1 MHGILYKG
9 GKILKEKIQSVSSYK
24 RKSALTPY
32 GFITPA
38 ALTILLLVVYPI
50 LYGIYIS
57 FFDTNLVNKWSF
69 AGLKYYIKALTD
81 SSFLHSLLKTLIF
94 TVTVVSGHFIFG
106 FIFASILNMKIKMRT
121 LFRGILIL
129 PWLFPDVV
137 IAYLFKWILNT
148 QGGIINELLLHYKLV
163 SAPIGWLST
172 SATAFPCV
180 ILVSIW
186 KGYPLVMV
194 QVLAGIQTISNDMYE
209 AAEIDGANAWQKF
222 RFITIPALKPILT
235 TILILDTVWVF
246 KQFTMI
252 WLMTS
257 GGPGSSTMVSAI
269 EIYKNAFSYFK
280 YGFASA
286 QSVYILVI
294 CYLIGVVFRR
304 LLRDD

>member
-1 MHGILYKG
+1 MNEKTK
-9 GKILKEKIQSVSSYK
+9 KISRAKQ
-24 RKSALTPY
+24 KSMLTPY
-32 GFITPA
+32 GFVSPA
-38 ALTILLLVVYPI
+38 SLTILILVVYPI

-57 FFDTNLVNKWSF
+57 FFDTNLVNKWKF
-69 AGLKYYIKALTD
+69 VGLRYYLQALTD
-81 SSFLHSLLKTLIF
+81 ASFLHSLEKTMIF
-94 TVTVVSGHFIFG
+94 TVAVVAGHFVLG
-106 FIFASILNMKIKMRT
+106 FIFASVLNMNIRFRT
-121 LFRGILIL
+121 IFRGILIL

-148 QGGIINELLLHYKLV
+148 QGGSVNELLLHIGLISEPV
-163 SAPIGWLST
+163 GWLST

-194 QVLAGIQTISNDMYE
+194 QILAGIQTISTDMYE
-209 AAEIDGANAWQKF
+209 AAEIDGANMWQRF
-222 RFITIPALKPILT
+222 RYITLPALKPILT

-257 GGPGSSTMVSAI
+257 GGPGSTTMVSAI

-280 YGFASA
+280 YGLASA

>member
-1 MHGILYKG
+1 M
-9 GKILKEKIQSVSSYK
+9 KEIIKNAGRRQWSF
-24 RKSALTPY
+24 LTPY
-32 GFITPA
+32 GFIAPA
-38 ALTILLLVVYPI
+38 SLTILLLVVYPI

-57 FFDTNLVNKWSF
+57 FFDTNLVNKWNF
-69 AGLKYYIKALTD
+69 VGLKYYIQALTD
-81 SSFLHSLLKTLIF
+81 PPFLHSLWKTMIF
-94 TVTVVSGHFIFG
+94 TVTVVGGHFVLG
-106 FIFASILNMKIKMRT
+106 FLFASVLNMDIRMRT
-121 LFRGILIL
+121 IFRGILIL

-148 QGGIINELLLHYKLV
+148 QGGILNELLIHFGLI
-163 SAPIGWLST
+163 AEPAGWLST
-172 SATAFPCV
+172 SKTAFLCV

-194 QVLAGIQTISNDMYE
+194 QILAGIQTISTDMYE
-209 AAEIDGANAWQKF
+209 AANIDGANFWNKF
-222 RFITIPALKPILT
+222 CYITLPALKPILT

-246 KQFTMI
+246 KQFTLI

-257 GGPGSSTMVSAI
+257 GGPGSTTMVSAI
-269 EIYKNAFSYFK
+269 EIYKNAFTYFK

-286 QSVYILVI
+286 QSVYILIV

>member
-1 MHGILYKG
+1 MNEKTK
-9 GKILKEKIQSVSSYK
+9 KISRAKQ
-24 RKSALTPY
+24 KSMLTPY
-32 GFITPA
+32 GFVSPA
-38 ALTILLLVVYPI
+38 SLTILILVVYPI

-57 FFDTNLVNKWSF
+57 FFDTNLVNKWKF
-69 AGLKYYIKALTD
+69 VGLRYYLQALTD
-81 SSFLHSLLKTLIF
+81 ASFLHSLEKTMIF
-94 TVTVVSGHFIFG
+94 TVAVVAGHFVLG
-106 FIFASILNMKIKMRT
+106 FIFASVLNMNIRFRT
-121 LFRGILIL
+121 IFRGILIL

-148 QGGIINELLLHYKLV
+148 QGGIVNELLLHIGLISEPV
-163 SAPIGWLST
+163 GWLST

-194 QVLAGIQTISNDMYE
+194 QILAGIQTISTDMYE
-209 AAEIDGANAWQKF
+209 AAEIDGANMWQRF
-222 RFITIPALKPILT
+222 RYITLPALKPILT

-257 GGPGSSTMVSAI
+257 GGPGSTTMVSAI

-280 YGFASA
+280 YGLASA

>member
-1 MHGILYKG
+1 MNEIIRNRGR
-9 GKILKEKIQSVSSYK
+9 LKTKLV
-24 RKSALTPY
+24 PY
-32 GFITPA
+32 GFILPA
-38 ALTILLLVVYPI
+38 CLTILILVVYPI

-57 FFDTNLVNKWSF
+57 FFDTNLVNKWEF
-69 AGLKYYIKALTD
+69 VGLRYYLQALTD
-81 SSFLHSLLKTLIF
+81 TSFLHSLWMTVIF
-94 TVTVVSGHFIFG
+94 TVSVVVGHFVIG
-106 FIFASILNMKIKMRT
+106 FIFASILNMDIRFRT
-121 LFRGILIL
+121 VLRGILIL

-148 QGGIINELLLHYKLV
+148 QGGIVNELLIHFGLI
-163 SAPIGWLST
+163 SDPIGWLST

-194 QVLAGIQTISNDMYE
+194 QILAGIQTISTDMYE
-209 AAEIDGANAWQKF
+209 AAEIDGANMWQRF
-222 RFITIPALKPILT
+222 RYVTIPALKPILT

-246 KQFTMI
+246 KQFTLI

-280 YGFASA
+280 YGLASA
-286 QSVYILVI
+286 QSVYILLI

>member
-1 MHGILYKG
+1 MNEMIRNKAR
-9 GKILKEKIQSVSSYK
+9 LKTK
-24 RKSALTPY
+24 LTPY
-32 GFITPA
+32 GFILPA
-38 ALTILLLVVYPI
+38 CLTILILVVYPI

-57 FFDTNLVNKWSF
+57 FFDTNLVNKWEF
-69 AGLKYYIKALTD
+69 VGLRYYFQALTD
-81 SSFLHSLLKTLIF
+81 TSFLHSLWMTVIF
-94 TVTVVSGHFIFG
+94 TVSVVVGHFFIG
-106 FIFASILNMKIKMRT
+106 FVFASILNMDIRFRT
-121 LFRGILIL
+121 VLRGILIL

-148 QGGIINELLLHYKLV
+148 QGGIVNELLLHFGLI
-163 SAPIGWLST
+163 SDPIGWLST
-172 SATAFPCV
+172 SATAFPSV

-194 QVLAGIQTISNDMYE
+194 QILAGIQTISTDMYE
-209 AAEIDGANAWQKF
+209 AAEIDGANLGQRF
-222 RFITIPALKPILT
+222 RYVTIPALKPILT

-246 KQFTMI
+246 KQFTLI

-280 YGFASA
+280 YGLASA
-286 QSVYILVI
+286 QSVYILLI

>member
-1 MHGILYKG
+1 MKT
-9 GKILKEKIQSVSSYK
+9 KTQRVSRNK
-24 RKSALTPY
+24 FRSALTPY

-38 ALTILLLVVYPI
+38 SLTILLLVIYPI

-57 FFDTNLVNKWSF
+57 FFDTNLVNKWKF
-69 AGLKYYIKALTD
+69 VGLRYYIQALTD
-81 SSFLHSLLKTLIF
+81 ASFLHSLWKTMVF
-94 TVTVVSGHFIFG
+94 TVTVVGGHFILG
-106 FIFASILNMKIKMRT
+106 FIFASILNLNIKMRT

-148 QGGIINELLLHYKLV
+148 QGGIVNELLMHFNLV
-163 SAPIGWLST
+163 SEPVGWLST

-209 AAEIDGANAWQKF
+209 AAQIDGANIWQKF
-222 RFITIPALKPILT
+222 RYITIPALKPILT

-246 KQFTMI
+246 KQFTLI

>member
-1 MHGILYKG
+1 MNNHVKTMNRH
-9 GKILKEKIQSVSSYK
+9 KLKSS
-24 RKSALTPY
+24 LTPY
-32 GFITPA
+32 WFITPA
-38 ALTILLLVVYPI
+38 SLTILLLVVYPI
-50 LYGIYIS
+50 IYGIYIS
-57 FFDTNLVNKWSF
+57 FYDTNLVNKWNF
-69 AGLKYYIKALTD
+69 VGLKYYIKALTD
-81 SSFLHSLLKTLIF
+81 SSFLHSLLKTLVF
-94 TVTVVSGHFIFG
+94 TVTVVGGHFFLG
-106 FIFASILNMKIKMRT
+106 FLFASILNMNIRMRT

-148 QGGIINELLLHYKLV
+148 QGGIINELLMHFHLTAGPV
-163 SAPIGWLST
+163 GWLST

-194 QVLAGIQTISNDMYE
+194 QVLAGIQTISADMYE
-209 AAEIDGANAWQKF
+209 AAEIDGANLWQ
-222 RFITIPALKPILT
+222 RFCYITLPALKPILT

-246 KQFTMI
+246 KQFTLI

>member
-1 MHGILYKG
+1 MNEKTK
-9 GKILKEKIQSVSSYK
+9 KISRAKQ
-24 RKSALTPY
+24 KSMLTPY
-32 GFITPA
+32 GFVSPA
-38 ALTILLLVVYPI
+38 SLTILILVVYPI

-57 FFDTNLVNKWSF
+57 FFDTNLVNKWKF
-69 AGLKYYIKALTD
+69 VGLRYYLQALTD
-81 SSFLHSLLKTLIF
+81 ASFLHSLEKTMIF
-94 TVTVVSGHFIFG
+94 TVAVVAGNFVLG
-106 FIFASILNMKIKMRT
+106 FIFASVLNMNIRFRT
-121 LFRGILIL
+121 IFRGILIL

-148 QGGIINELLLHYKLV
+148 QGGSVNELLLHIGLISEPV
-163 SAPIGWLST
+163 GWLST

-194 QVLAGIQTISNDMYE
+194 QILAGIQTISTDMYE
-209 AAEIDGANAWQKF
+209 AAEIDGANMWQRF
-222 RFITIPALKPILT
+222 RYITLPALKPILT

-257 GGPGSSTMVSAI
+257 GGPGSTTMVSAI

-280 YGFASA
+280 YGLASA

>member
-1 MHGILYKG
+1 MNEKTQ
-9 GKILKEKIQSVSSYK
+9 KVSRTKLKSMLV
-24 RKSALTPY
+24 PY
-32 GFITPA
+32 GFVTPA
-38 ALTILLLVVYPI
+38 SLTILILVVYPI

-57 FFDTNLVNKWSF
+57 FFDTNLVNKWKF
-69 AGLKYYIKALTD
+69 VGLRYYFRALTD
-81 SSFLHSLLKTLIF
+81 VAFLHSLEKTMIF
-94 TVTVVSGHFIFG
+94 TVAVVAGHFFLG
-106 FIFASILNMKIKMRT
+106 FIFASVLNMNIKWRT

-148 QGGIINELLLHYKLV
+148 QGGIVNELLMHFNLISEPV
-163 SAPIGWLST
+163 GWLST

-180 ILVSIW
+180 IFVSIW

-194 QVLAGIQTISNDMYE
+194 QILAGIHTISTYMY
-209 AAEIDGANAWQKF
+209 AAADIDAASMWQ
-222 RFITIPALKPILT
+222 RFCAITIPALKTALT

-257 GGPGSSTMVSAI
+257 GGPGSTTMVSAI
-269 EIYKNAFSYFK
+269 EIYKNAFTYFK
-280 YGFASA
+280 YGLASA

>member
-1 MHGILYKG
+1 MDETMRKRAR
-9 GKILKEKIQSVSSYK
+9 LKT
-24 RKSALTPY
+24 RLTPY
-32 GFITPA
+32 GFILPA
-38 ALTILLLVVYPI
+38 CLTILLLVVYPI

-57 FFDTNLVNKWSF
+57 FFDTNLVNRWNF
-69 AGLKYYIKALTD
+69 VGLRYYLQALTD
-81 SSFLHSLLKTLIF
+81 TSFLHSLWMTVIF
-94 TVTVVSGHFIFG
+94 TVSVVAGHFILG
-106 FIFASILNMKIKMRT
+106 FIFASILNMDIRLWT
-121 LFRGILIL
+121 IFRGILIL

-148 QGGIINELLLHYKLV
+148 QGGIVNELLMHFGLI
-163 SAPIGWLST
+163 SDPFGWLST

-194 QVLAGIQTISNDMYE
+194 QILAGIQTISTDMYE
-209 AAEIDGANAWQKF
+209 AAEIDGATMMQKF
-222 RFITIPALKPILT
+222 RYITIPALKPILT

-246 KQFTMI
+246 KQFTLI

-280 YGFASA
+280 YGLASA

>member
-1 MHGILYKG
+1 MDETMRKRAR
-9 GKILKEKIQSVSSYK
+9 LKT
-24 RKSALTPY
+24 RLTPY
-32 GFITPA
+32 GFILPA
-38 ALTILLLVVYPI
+38 CLTILLLVVYPI

-57 FFDTNLVNKWSF
+57 FFDTNLVNRWNF
-69 AGLKYYIKALTD
+69 VGLRYYLQALTD
-81 SSFLHSLLKTLIF
+81 TSFLHSLWMTVIF
-94 TVTVVSGHFIFG
+94 TVSVVAGHFILG
-106 FIFASILNMKIKMRT
+106 FIFASILNMDIRLRT
-121 LFRGILIL
+121 IFRGILIL

-148 QGGIINELLLHYKLV
+148 QGGIVNELLMHFGLI
-163 SAPIGWLST
+163 SDPIGWLST

-194 QVLAGIQTISNDMYE
+194 QILAGIQTISTDMYE
-209 AAEIDGANAWQKF
+209 AAEIDGATMMQKF
-222 RFITIPALKPILT
+222 RYITIPALKPILT

-246 KQFTMI
+246 KQFTLI

-280 YGFASA
+280 YGLAR
-286 QSVYILVI
+286 I
-294 CYLIGVVFRR
+294 
-304 LLRDD
+304 

>member
-1 MHGILYKG
+1 ML
-9 GKILKEKIQSVSSYK
+9 V
-24 RKSALTPY
+24 PY
-32 GFITPA
+32 GFVTPA
-38 ALTILLLVVYPI
+38 SLTILILVVYPI

-57 FFDTNLVNKWSF
+57 FFDTNLVNKWKF
-69 AGLKYYIKALTD
+69 VGLRYYFRALTD
-81 SSFLHSLLKTLIF
+81 VAFLHSLEKTMIF
-94 TVTVVSGHFIFG
+94 TVAVVAGHFFLG
-106 FIFASILNMKIKMRT
+106 FIFASVLNMNIKWRT

-148 QGGIINELLLHYKLV
+148 QGGIVNELLMHFNLISEPV
-163 SAPIGWLST
+163 GWLST

-180 ILVSIW
+180 IFVSIW

-194 QVLAGIQTISNDMYE
+194 QILAGIQTISTDMYE
-209 AAEIDGANAWQKF
+209 AAEIDGASMWQ
-222 RFITIPALKPILT
+222 RFCYITIPALKPILT

-257 GGPGSSTMVSAI
+257 GGPGSTTMVSAI
-269 EIYKNAFSYFK
+269 EIYKNAFTYFK
-280 YGFASA
+280 YGLASA

>member
-1 MHGILYKG
+1 MNEMIRNKAR
-9 GKILKEKIQSVSSYK
+9 LKTK
-24 RKSALTPY
+24 LTPY
-32 GFITPA
+32 GFVLPA
-38 ALTILLLVVYPI
+38 CLTILILVVYPI

-57 FFDTNLVNKWSF
+57 FFDTNLVNKWEF
-69 AGLKYYIKALTD
+69 VGLRYYFQALTD
-81 SSFLHSLLKTLIF
+81 TSFLHSLWMTVIF
-94 TVTVVSGHFIFG
+94 TVSVVVGHFFIG
-106 FIFASILNMKIKMRT
+106 FVFASILNMDIRFRT
-121 LFRGILIL
+121 VLRGILIL

-148 QGGIINELLLHYKLV
+148 QGGIVNELLLHFGLI
-163 SAPIGWLST
+163 SDPIGWLST

-194 QVLAGIQTISNDMYE
+194 QILAGIQTISTDMYE
-209 AAEIDGANAWQKF
+209 AAEIDGANLWQRF
-222 RFITIPALKPILT
+222 RYVTIPALKPILT

-246 KQFTMI
+246 KQFTLI

-280 YGFASA
+280 YGLASA
-286 QSVYILVI
+286 QSVYILLI

>member
-1 MHGILYKG
+1 M
-9 GKILKEKIQSVSSYK
+9 
-24 RKSALTPY
+24 
-32 GFITPA
+32 
-38 ALTILLLVVYPI
+38 VYPI

-57 FFDTNLVNKWSF
+57 FFDTNLVNKWKF
-69 AGLKYYIKALTD
+69 VGLRYYVQALTD
-81 SSFLHSLLKTLIF
+81 SSFLHSLWKTMVF
-94 TVTVVSGHFIFG
+94 TVSVVGGHFILG
-106 FIFASILNMKIKMRT
+106 FIFASILNLDIKMRT

-148 QGGIINELLLHYKLV
+148 QGGIVNELLMHFNLISEPV
-163 SAPIGWLST
+163 GWLST

-194 QVLAGIQTISNDMYE
+194 QVLAGIQTISTDMYE
-209 AAEIDGANAWQKF
+209 AAQIDGANVWQKF
-222 RFITIPALKPILT
+222 RYITIPALKPILT

-246 KQFTMI
+246 KQFTLI

>member
-1 MHGILYKG
+1 M
-9 GKILKEKIQSVSSYK
+9 KEKVQRINSHKLRSI
-24 RKSALTPY
+24 LTPY
-32 GFITPA
+32 SFIAPA
-38 ALTILLLVVYPI
+38 SLTIILLVVYPI

-57 FFDTNLVNKWSF
+57 FFDTNLVNKWNF
-69 AGLKYYIKALTD
+69 VGLKYYVQALTNL
-81 SSFLHSLLKTLIF
+81 SFLNSLLKTLIF
-94 TVTVVSGHFIFG
+94 TVTVVAGHFLLG
-106 FIFASILNMKIKMRT
+106 FIFASILNMDIKLRT
-121 LFRGILIL
+121 FFRGLLIL

-148 QGGIINELLLHYKLV
+148 QGGILNELLIHFNIV
-163 SAPIGWLST
+163 ESPVGWLST
-172 SATAFPCV
+172 SATAFLCV

-194 QVLAGIQTISNDMYE
+194 QVLAGIQTISTDMYE
-209 AAEIDGANAWQKF
+209 AAQIDGANGWQKF
-222 RFITIPALKPILT
+222 KDITIPTLKPILT

-246 KQFTMI
+246 KQFTLI

-257 GGPGSSTMVSAI
+257 GGPGSSTMVSSI
-269 EIYKNAFSYFK
+269 EVYKNAFSYFK

-286 QSVYILVI
+286 QSVYILLI

>member
-1 MHGILYKG
+1 MKVMN
-9 GKILKEKIQSVSSYK
+9 KSTVRRPRQS
-24 RKSALTPY
+24 LIPY
-32 GFITPA
+32 WFIAPA
-38 ALTILLLVVYPI
+38 TLTILILVVYPI
-50 LYGIYIS
+50 VYGIYIS

-69 AGLKYYIKALTD
+69 VGLKYYIQALTD
-81 SSFLHSLLKTLIF
+81 TSFLHSLWKTMIF
-94 TVTVVSGHFIFG
+94 TVTVVAGHFVLG
-106 FIFASILNMKIKMRT
+106 FLFASVLNMDIRMRT
-121 LFRGILIL
+121 VFRGILIL

-148 QGGIINELLLHYKLV
+148 QGGILNELLMYSGLI
-163 SAPIGWLST
+163 SEPAGWLST
-172 SATAFPCV
+172 SKTAFLCV

-194 QVLAGIQTISNDMYE
+194 QILAGIQTISVDMYE
-209 AAEIDGANAWQKF
+209 ASDIDGANLWNKF
-222 RFITIPALKPILT
+222 CYITLPSLKPILT

-246 KQFTMI
+246 KQFTLI

-257 GGPGSSTMVSAI
+257 GGPGNTTMVSAI
-269 EIYKNAFSYFK
+269 EIYKNAFTYFK

-286 QSVYILVI
+286 QSVYILVV

>member
-1 MHGILYKG
+1 MNEKTR
-9 GKILKEKIQSVSSYK
+9 KISRAKQ
-24 RKSALTPY
+24 KSMLIPY
-32 GFITPA
+32 GFVSPA
-38 ALTILLLVVYPI
+38 SLTILILVVYPI

-57 FFDTNLVNKWSF
+57 FFDTNLVNKWKF
-69 AGLKYYIKALTD
+69 VGLRYYLQALTD
-81 SSFLHSLLKTLIF
+81 SSFLHSLEKTMIF
-94 TVTVVSGHFIFG
+94 TVAVVAGHFVLG
-106 FIFASILNMKIKMRT
+106 FIFASVLNMNIRFRT
-121 LFRGILIL
+121 IFRGILIL

-148 QGGIINELLLHYKLV
+148 QGGIVNELLLHIGLISEPV
-163 SAPIGWLST
+163 GWLST
-172 SATAFPCV
+172 SVTAFPCV

-194 QVLAGIQTISNDMYE
+194 QILAGIQTISTDMYE
-209 AAEIDGANAWQKF
+209 AAEIDGASMWQRF
-222 RFITIPALKPILT
+222 RYITLPALKPILT

-257 GGPGSSTMVSAI
+257 GGPGSTTMVSAI

-280 YGFASA
+280 YGLASA

>member
-1 MHGILYKG
+1 MKGTAQGVSRYK
-9 GKILKEKIQSVSSYK
+9 L
-24 RKSALTPY
+24 KSALVPY

-38 ALTILLLVVYPI
+38 TLTIVLLVLYPI

-57 FFDTNLVNKWSF
+57 FYDTNLVNKWNF
-69 AGLKYYIKALTD
+69 VGLKYYLQALTD
-81 SSFLHSLLKTLIF
+81 ASFLHSLWKTLVF
-94 TVTVVSGHFIFG
+94 TVTVVAGHFTLG
-106 FIFASILNMKIKMRT
+106 FIFASFLNMDIKMRT
-121 LFRGILIL
+121 LLRGILIL

-148 QGGIINELLLHYKLV
+148 QGGIINELIMHLGLAAEPV
-163 SAPIGWLST
+163 GWLSS

-194 QVLAGIQTISNDMYE
+194 QILAGIQTISADMYE
-209 AAEIDGANAWQKF
+209 AARIDGANAWQRF
-222 RFITIPALKPILT
+222 RYVTLPALKPILT

-246 KQFTMI
+246 KQFTLI

>member
-1 MHGILYKG
+1 MKNRT
-9 GKILKEKIQSVSSYK
+9 QSVSRNK
-24 RKSALTPY
+24 IKSALIPY
-32 GFITPA
+32 GFISPA
-38 ALTILLLVVYPI
+38 SLTILLLVVYPI

-57 FFDTNLVNKWSF
+57 FFDTNLVNKWKF
-69 AGLKYYIKALTD
+69 VGLHYYLQALTD
-81 SSFLHSLLKTLIF
+81 SSFLHSLWKTMVF
-94 TVTVVSGHFIFG
+94 TVSVVGGHFILG
-106 FIFASILNMKIKMRT
+106 FIFASILNLDIKGRT

-148 QGGIINELLLHYKLV
+148 QGGIVNELLMHFNLISNPV
-163 SAPIGWLST
+163 GWLST

-194 QVLAGIQTISNDMYE
+194 QVLAGIQTISADMYE
-209 AAEIDGANAWQKF
+209 AAQIDGANVWQKF
-222 RFITIPALKPILT
+222 RYITIPALKPILT

-246 KQFTMI
+246 KQFTLI

>member
-1 MHGILYKG
+1 MDETMRKRAR
-9 GKILKEKIQSVSSYK
+9 LKT
-24 RKSALTPY
+24 RLTPY
-32 GFITPA
+32 GFILPA
-38 ALTILLLVVYPI
+38 CLTILLLVVYPI

-57 FFDTNLVNKWSF
+57 FFDTNLVNRWNF
-69 AGLKYYIKALTD
+69 VGLRYYLQALTD
-81 SSFLHSLLKTLIF
+81 TSFLHSLWMTVIF
-94 TVTVVSGHFIFG
+94 TVSVVAGPFILG
-106 FIFASILNMKIKMRT
+106 FIFASILNMDIRLRT
-121 LFRGILIL
+121 IFRGILIL

-148 QGGIINELLLHYKLV
+148 QGGIVNELLMHFGLI
-163 SAPIGWLST
+163 SDPIGWLST

-194 QVLAGIQTISNDMYE
+194 QILAGIQTISTDMYE
-209 AAEIDGANAWQKF
+209 AAEIDGATMMQKF
-222 RFITIPALKPILT
+222 RYITIPALKPILT

-246 KQFTMI
+246 KQFTLI

-280 YGFASA
+280 YGLASA

>member
-1 MHGILYKG
+1 MNEKTK
-9 GKILKEKIQSVSSYK
+9 KISRAKQ
-24 RKSALTPY
+24 KSMLTPY
-32 GFITPA
+32 GFVSPA
-38 ALTILLLVVYPI
+38 SLTILILVVYPI
-50 LYGIYIS
+50 IYGIYIS
-57 FFDTNLVNKWSF
+57 FFDTNLVNKWKF
-69 AGLKYYIKALTD
+69 VGLRYYLQALTD
-81 SSFLHSLLKTLIF
+81 ASFLHSLEKTMIF
-94 TVTVVSGHFIFG
+94 TVAVVAGHFVLG
-106 FIFASILNMKIKMRT
+106 FIFASVLNMNIRFRT
-121 LFRGILIL
+121 IFRGILIL

-148 QGGIINELLLHYKLV
+148 QGGIVNELLLHIGLISEPV
-163 SAPIGWLST
+163 GWLST

-194 QVLAGIQTISNDMYE
+194 QILAGIQTISTDMYE
-209 AAEIDGANAWQKF
+209 AAEIDGANMWQRF
-222 RFITIPALKPILT
+222 RYITLPALKPILT

-257 GGPGSSTMVSAI
+257 GGPGSTTMVSAI

-280 YGFASA
+280 YGLASA

>member
-1 MHGILYKG
+1 MNEKTQEVSRT
-9 GKILKEKIQSVSSYK
+9 KLKSMLV
-24 RKSALTPY
+24 PY
-32 GFITPA
+32 GFVTPA
-38 ALTILLLVVYPI
+38 SLTILILVVYPI

-57 FFDTNLVNKWSF
+57 FFDTNLVNKWKF
-69 AGLKYYIKALTD
+69 VGLRYYFRALTD
-81 SSFLHSLLKTLIF
+81 VSFLHSLEKNMLF
-94 TVTVVSGHFIFG
+94 TVAVVAGHFFLG
-106 FIFASILNMKIKMRT
+106 FIFASVLNMNIKWRT

-148 QGGIINELLLHYKLV
+148 QGGIVNELLMHFNV
-163 SAPIGWLST
+163 ISEPVGWLST

-180 ILVSIW
+180 IFVSIW

-194 QVLAGIQTISNDMYE
+194 QILAGIQTISTDMYE
-209 AAEIDGANAWQKF
+209 AAEIDGASMWQRF
-222 RFITIPALKPILT
+222 RYITIPALKPILT

-246 KQFTMI
+246 MQFTMI

-257 GGPGSSTMVSAI
+257 GGPGSTTMVSAI
-269 EIYKNAFSYFK
+269 EIYKNAFTYFK
-280 YGFASA
+280 YGLASA

>member
-1 MHGILYKG
+1 MKQEKAGLNRYR
-9 GKILKEKIQSVSSYK
+9 LKS
-24 RKSALTPY
+24 RLTPY

-38 ALTILLLVVYPI
+38 TLTIVLLVLYPI
-50 LYGIYIS
+50 LYGLYIS
-57 FFDTNLVNKWSF
+57 FFNTNLVNKWDF
-69 AGLKYYIKALTD
+69 VGLKYYWQALTD
-81 SSFLHSLLKTLIF
+81 AAFLHSLLKTVIF
-94 TVTVVSGHFIFG
+94 TVSVVIGHFTLG
-106 FIFASILNMKIKMRT
+106 FIFASFLNMDLRFRT
-121 LFRGILIL
+121 VLRGILIL

-148 QGGIINELLLHYKLV
+148 QSGILNELLMHMDLI
-163 SAPIGWLST
+163 SEPIGWLTS

-194 QVLAGIQTISNDMYE
+194 QILAGIQTINNDMYE
-209 AAEIDGANAWQKF
+209 AATIDGANGWQ
-222 RFITIPALKPILT
+222 RFCYVTIPALKPILS

-269 EIYKNAFSYFK
+269 EIYKNAFTYFK

-286 QSVYILVI
+286 ESVFILVI

-304 LLRDD
+304 LLNDD

>member
-1 MHGILYKG
+1 M
-9 GKILKEKIQSVSSYK
+9 KEKSREARNY
-24 RKSALTPY
+24 RLKSAFTPY
-32 GFITPA
+32 GFIMPA
-38 ALTILLLVVYPI
+38 SLTILLLVVYPI
-50 LYGIYIS
+50 LYGVYIS
-57 FFDTNLVNKWSF
+57 FFDTNLVNKWNF
-69 AGLKYYIKALTD
+69 AGLRYYLRALTD
-81 SSFLHSLLKTLIF
+81 SSFLHSLWKTMVF
-94 TVTVVSGHFIFG
+94 TVTVVGGHFLFG
-106 FIFASILNMKIKMRT
+106 FIFASILNLNIKFRT

-148 QGGIINELLLHYKLV
+148 QGGIINELLMHYHVV
-163 SAPIGWLST
+163 SAPVGWLST
-172 SATAFPCV
+172 SATALPCV

-194 QVLAGIQTISNDMYE
+194 QILAGIQTISTDMYE
-209 AAEIDGANAWQKF
+209 AAEIDGTNAWQ
-222 RFITIPALKPILT
+222 RFCYITVPALKPILT

-246 KQFTMI
+246 KQFTLI

-280 YGFASA
+280 YGLASA
-286 QSVYILVI
+286 QSVYVLVI

>member
-1 MHGILYKG
+1 MNEKTQ
-9 GKILKEKIQSVSSYK
+9 KVSRTKLKSMLV
-24 RKSALTPY
+24 PY
-32 GFITPA
+32 GFVTPA
-38 ALTILLLVVYPI
+38 SLTILILVVYPI

-57 FFDTNLVNKWSF
+57 FFDTNLVNKWKF
-69 AGLKYYIKALTD
+69 VGLRYYFRALTD
-81 SSFLHSLLKTLIF
+81 VAFLHSLEKTMIF
-94 TVTVVSGHFIFG
+94 TVAVVAGHFFLG
-106 FIFASILNMKIKMRT
+106 FIFASVLNMNIKWRT

-148 QGGIINELLLHYKLV
+148 QGGIVNELLMHFNLISEPV
-163 SAPIGWLST
+163 GWLST

-180 ILVSIW
+180 IFVSIW

-194 QVLAGIQTISNDMYE
+194 QILAGIQTISTDMYE
-209 AAEIDGANAWQKF
+209 AAEINGASMWQ
-222 RFITIPALKPILT
+222 RFCYITIPALKPILT

-257 GGPGSSTMVSAI
+257 GGPGSTTMVSAI
-269 EIYKNAFSYFK
+269 EIYKNAFTYFK
-280 YGFASA
+280 YGLASA

>member
-1 MHGILYKG
+1 M
-9 GKILKEKIQSVSSYK
+9 SA
-24 RKSALTPY
+24 KSPTNSRTRLRSRLTPY

-38 ALTILLLVVYPI
+38 SLTILVLVVYPI

-57 FFDTNLVNKWSF
+57 FFDTNLVNKWNF
-69 AGLKYYIKALTD
+69 VGLKYYFDALTD
-81 SSFLHSLLKTLIF
+81 TSFLHSLYKTLVF
-94 TVTVVSGHFIFG
+94 TVSVVSGHFLLG
-106 FIFASILNMKIKMRT
+106 FLFASILNMELRFRT
-121 LFRGILIL
+121 IFRGILIL

-137 IAYLFKWILNT
+137 IAYLYKWILNT
-148 QGGIINELLLHYKLV
+148 QGGIINELLIHFNLIQEPL
-163 SAPIGWLST
+163 GWLST

-194 QVLAGIQTISNDMYE
+194 QILAGIQTISNDMYE
-209 AAEIDGANAWQKF
+209 AADIDGATMWQKF
-222 RFITIPALKPILT
+222 RFITVPALKPILT

-246 KQFTMI
+246 KQFTLI

-280 YGFASA
+280 YGLASA